1 MNSNSIYKEIY
12 KVSLYEN
19 TKNGSDKYYMI
30 FEAINK
36 NFKSFAL
43 YGKRYQSI
51 SFADLSTKN
60 ISKVKTEKKSKYY
73 QLFQEFRL
81 TDETIEKNLDRT
93 LILNLPQTLT
103 SGQEK
108 LKIKDFITKINSMYT
123 TGQFIL
129 AKTLKEQEYEEQEKQ
144 KELEKQRKI
153 YQQEFIKEIK
163 NKNNFFENNNDLL
176 I

>member
-60 ISKVKTEKKSKYY
+60 ISKVKTEKKK
-73 QLFQEFRL
+73 
-81 TDETIEKNLDRT
+81 
-93 LILNLPQTLT
+93 
-103 SGQEK
+103 
-108 LKIKDFITKINSMYT
+108 
-123 TGQFIL
+123 
-129 AKTLKEQEYEEQEKQ
+129 
-144 KELEKQRKI
+144 
-153 YQQEFIKEIK
+153 
-163 NKNNFFENNNDLL
+163 
-176 I
+176 